1 MRFLVSTELDGS
13 GRSAMAQYNSRLKDA
28 GLGVLVFKLVLS
40 SLGDPRGP
48 SDELEKLSVGFAD
61 SHVGDSEVRG
71 LQQAE
76 NLIVALLV
84 QKHARGVGPAAA
96 AA

>member
-1 MRFLVSTELDGS
+1 
-13 GRSAMAQYNSRLKDA
+13 MAQDNSRLKGA

-40 SLGDPRGP
+40 ALGDPRGA
-48 SDELEKLSVGFAD
+48 LEALKKLSVGFAD
-61 SHVGDSEVRG
+61 PRVGDSEVRG

-76 NLIVALLV
+76 NLIVVLLV

-96 AA
+96 TA